1 MGIGG
6 GRGRSWK
13 DDELH
18 STAISFDVAG
28 AIQLVGFNP
37 NDNIVRQLRW
47 TEGFPLDFVSE
58 VAEARVWDNV
68 PFKQTNAPLV
78 DGDAQTSSENRFKE
92 FGVLQAAG
100 PFSSTWA
107 RASPSIALRFFP
119 RPEGADSRGRPFAD
133 DFIRGY
139 KIQVSDGVSFTPEN
153 LPVYNLLTQVDFTT
167 ESVAQVP
174 FPLQFVRYIQLN
186 VTLDQPL

>member
-1 MGIGG
+1 M
-6 GRGRSWK
+6 
-13 DDELH
+13 
-18 STAISFDVAG
+18 
-28 AIQLVGFNP
+28 GFNP

-78 DGDAQTSSENRFKE
+78 DGDVQTSSENRFKE
-92 FGVLQAAG
+92 FGVLQAG
-100 PFSSTWA
+100 
-107 RASPSIALRFFP
+107 RAFFFDLGTRLPINRISFFP
-119 RPEGADSRGRPFAD
+119 APGKGPTAAAGPFAD

-153 LPVYNLLTQVDFTT
+153 LPVYNLLTQVDFTNGKRG
-167 ESVAQVP
+167 AIP

-186 VTLDQPL
+186 VTSTNPLR